1 MKEYFII
8 TILFILSILTADAQI
23 SGYVRDE
30 NSAALHGATLTLKRS
45 GISAKTGKNGFFSF
59 GKMELPDSLSVS
71 FMGYSTRRM
80 AVTSANGNLT
90 IMLQKN
96 SHTIEEVQVVN
107 TGFYSVPK
115 ERATG
120 SFTVVDNKLLNR
132 SVGGN
137 ILQRL
142 DGVTSGVQFVTPN
155 GTKASDIRVR
165 GLATIQSDASP
176 LIVVD
181 NFPYDGDISSINP
194 NDIDNITILKDGAA
208 ASIWGAR
215 AGNGVIVITTKK
227 GQYGQK
233 DQLSGVAT
241 FDRRLF

>member
-1 MKEYFII
+1 MKERIII
-8 TILFILSILTADAQI
+8 TILFILSILTVEAQV
-23 SGYVRDE
+23 SGHVRDE
-30 NSAALHGATLTLKRS
+30 NSAPLHGATLALKGS
-45 GISAKTGKNGFFSF
+45 GISAKTDKNGFFSF
-59 GKMELPDSLSVS
+59 GKMELPDSLTIS
-71 FMGYSTRRM
+71 FMGYNTQRI
-80 AVTSANGNLT
+80 AVTSANGN
-90 IMLQKN
+90 ISIVLQKS

-107 TGFYSVPK
+107 TGFYSIPK

-142 DGVTSGVQFVTPN
+142 DGVTPGVQFITPN

-194 NDIDNITILKDGAA
+194 NDIDNITILKDGAT

-227 GQYGQK
+227 RTIWTERAAFHQ
-233 DQLSGVAT
+233 
-241 FDRRLF
+241 